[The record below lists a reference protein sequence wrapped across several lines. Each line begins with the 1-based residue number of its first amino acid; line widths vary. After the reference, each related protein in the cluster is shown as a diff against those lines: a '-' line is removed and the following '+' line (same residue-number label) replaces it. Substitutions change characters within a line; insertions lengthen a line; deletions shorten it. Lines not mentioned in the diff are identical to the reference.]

1 VRVIPAT
8 TGPAAGRT
16 PRRPG
21 RAARLTAAVLAAV
34 AAAVLGT
41 ATPAR
46 AHGGP
51 IRLEVSGDGVDRV
64 ITTVT
69 WKKDGHPVSDPVE
82 LTLVGAPASGGPQ
95 VGPIR
100 MMSSAEG
107 QSFYIAQHPLAKGA
121 WRVTVTAT
129 APAKASMTKTI
140 TMNGPMRHSMT
151 QHHGAQ
157 ADTGGRGATVLVPV
171 AGLIAGIAITVVLFI
186 GRARRRRHE

>member
-1 VRVIPAT
+1 MIPAT

-34 AAAVLGT
+34 AVAVLGT
-41 ATPAR
+41 ATPAH

-51 IRLEVSGDGVDRV
+51 IRLEVSGDGMDRV

-82 LTLVGAPASGGPQ
+82 LTLVAAPASGGPQ

-100 MMSSAEG
+100 MTSSPEG
-107 QSFYIAQHPLAKGA
+107 QSFYIAERPLTKGA

-129 APAKASMTKTI
+129 APSKASMTKTI
-140 TMNGPMRHSMT
+140 TMNGPMSHSMK
-151 QHHGAQ
+151 HHHSAQ
-157 ADTGGRGATVLVPV
+157 ADTGDRGASVFVPV
-171 AGLIAGIAITVVLFI
+171 AGLIAVIAITGALFI
-186 GRARRRRHE
+186 GWAQRRRHG